1 MSISQAQT
9 PAAAASQTPVPS
21 PCTITPALL
30 KQHSITPDEYLAIEQ
45 HLGRTPSLTEL
56 GIFSVMWSEHCSYK
70 SSRVHLRRLPTKG
83 TRTSGP
89 GAVVQ
94 GPGENAGIID
104 VGDGWACAFKIE
116 SHNHPSYIEPYQ
128 GAATGVG
135 GILRDIFTMG
145 ARPLAVM
152 DSLRFGPLTPPESVT
167 SPDASGL
174 APETWDG
181 APPTPDTTDYNK
193 NHHVANGIVAGVAGY
208 GNCFGVP
215 NLGGETRF
223 EACYSGNPLLNA
235 FALGLVRTDE
245 IFYAKATGVGNPVFY
260 VGAKT
265 GRDGIHGATM
275 ASEEFTEGSE
285 QKRPNVQMGDP
296 FLEKLLLEACLEV
309 MKTGAV
315 LGIQDMGAAGLTC
328 STCEMGAR
336 GELGVSIELDRVPQR
351 ETGMSSYEIMLS
363 ESQER
368 MLLVAEKGREQEVLD
383 VFAKW
388 GLDCA
393 EVGVVT
399 ADDTMRVH
407 HHGELIAEIPNKAL
421 TDNAPVYHRPVG
433 TWTPPVPRDPPAHVL
448 AELQKHRDYTAD
460 LLKLLASPNI
470 CDKRYIYEQ
479 YDSMVQTNTVQG
491 PGFEAGVIRIKGTG
505 STPTPRPS
513 HERSSGG
520 PETLAQREAGAPS
533 TTISSGVP
541 GELVRGGGS
550 SWMGSTTADA
560 ATETHPPVTLA
571 ETVATSLGLDPI
583 AADHTVLGQIA
594 NFITGSTPE
603 GAATE
608 QTGNEDAANPVVAPT
623 TAHASATTP
632 GGPRL
637 ESETWGEAPQDLNGV
652 PRSHHERGLSM
663 ALAGNGRWCFLD
675 PKLGAM
681 HAVAEAARKVAC
693 TGATPVA
700 ATNCLNFGNP
710 EKPEIMAQLSQ
721 AIDGIAEACTA
732 LNTPITGG
740 NVSLY
745 NETRGEGI
753 YPTPVI
759 GVVGI
764 LEDVTKAIPNSFAA
778 PGLPVFLLTPHTSY
792 AGDEIVAELG
802 SSEYARIGLGCTWG
816 APPALDLR
824 ACQEL
829 STLLI
834 EAIQSGLIKSVIDVS
849 DGGLACA
856 LAKGSFA
863 AGIGADLLL
872 NYNVDEASQ
881 SKQAGDSWMIFNERP
896 AFLVTCQPERWKAVF
911 DHFESK
917 SEAFICERLGTTT
930 KNQVSI
936 STGDRVLLSASIT
949 DLHAA
954 YTNTLPSQLAA
965 EVVTA

>member
-1 MSISQAQT
+1 MPNLHAPPIPVSGQV
-9 PAAAASQTPVPS
+9 PAPA
-21 PCTITPALL
+21 TITQALL
-30 KQHSITPDEYLAIEQ
+30 KQHSITPDEYTRILAA
-45 HLGRTPSLTEL
+45 LGRTPSLTEL

-70 SSRVHLRRLPTKG
+70 SSRVHLKRLPTKG
-83 TRTSGP
+83 TRTEGP

-152 DSLRFGPLTPPESVT
+152 DSLRFGPLTEDGE
-167 SPDASGL
+167 PDEKL
-174 APETWDG
+174 R
-181 APPTPDTTDYNK
+181 NK
-193 NHHVANGIVAGVAGY
+193 NHQVANGIVHGVAGY

-215 NLGGETRF
+215 NVGGETRF

-245 IFYAKATGVGNPVFY
+245 IFYAKATGIGNPVLY

-296 FLEKLLLEACLEV
+296 FLEKLLLEACLEA
-309 MKTGAV
+309 MATGAV
-315 LGIQDMGAAGLTC
+315 VGIQDMGAAGLTC

-336 GELGVSIELDRVPQR
+336 GELGVTIELDRVPQR
-351 ETGMSSYEIMLS
+351 EQGMTSYEIMLS

-368 MLLVAEKGREQEVLD
+368 MLLVAAKGRESEVLQ
-383 VFAKW
+383 VFSKW

-399 ADDTMRVH
+399 ADDIMRVTH
-407 HHGELIAEIPNKAL
+407 SGRLVAEIPNKSL
-421 TDNAPVYHRPVG
+421 TDDAPLYHRPVG
-433 TWTPPVPRDPPAHVL
+433 TWNAPVPKDPPAWVL
-448 AELQKHRDYTAD
+448 EELRKPRDYTAD

-491 PGFEAGVIRIKGTG
+491 PGSEAGVIRIKGTG
-505 STPTPRPS
+505 PT
-513 HERSSGG
+513 
-520 PETLAQREAGAPS
+520 GADG
-533 TTISSGVP
+533 TK
-541 GELVRGGGS
+541 
-550 SWMGSTTADA
+550 
-560 ATETHPPVTLA
+560 
-571 ETVATSLGLDPI
+571 
-583 AADHTVLGQIA
+583 
-594 NFITGSTPE
+594 
-603 GAATE
+603 
-608 QTGNEDAANPVVAPT
+608 
-623 TAHASATTP
+623 
-632 GGPRL
+632 
-637 ESETWGEAPQDLNGV
+637 
-652 PRSHHERGLSM
+652 HERGLAM
-663 ALAGNGRWCFLD
+663 ALAGNGRWCYLD

-710 EKPEIMAQLSQ
+710 EKPEIMAQLSL

-732 LNTPITGG
+732 LNTPVTGG

-759 GVVGI
+759 GIVG
-764 LEDVTKAIPNSFAA
+764 LLDDVTKAVPNSFQHVGDAVLLVRTPYFPESRYNSIVTEFGA
-778 PGLPVFLLTPHTSY
+778 TEYAKVLLGTMWGQPPAFHVQWEAEQNTRLHELCEQGRIHSACDVGSGGLAVALCRASLHHEIGATINYNWRTDISPSVVDALGESAVLFDETPALLLTCSQVNLDTVVSAFSKLPRVVEVLHIGETT
-792 AGDEIVAELG
+792 LG
-802 SSEYARIGLGCTWG
+802 SVSFQTDHSGPHVLSIA
-816 APPALDLR
+816 DLR
-824 ACQEL
+824 A
-829 STLLI
+829 
-834 EAIQSGLIKSVIDVS
+834 A
-849 DGGLACA
+849 
-856 LAKGSFA
+856 F
-863 AGIGADLLL
+863 
-872 NYNVDEASQ
+872 SQ
-881 SKQAGDSWMIFNERP
+881 
-896 AFLVTCQPERWKAVF
+896 
-911 DHFESK
+911 
-917 SEAFICERLGTTT
+917 
-930 KNQVSI
+930 
-936 STGDRVLLSASIT
+936 
-949 DLHAA
+949 
-954 YTNTLPSQLAA
+954 TLPSQLAA